1 MSSFLEVLNPNKNW
15 TIGNGKKH
23 SNTNADKISTWQQY
37 PDYYLKQIDV
47 VDCSIANTLDVSNA
61 ANILGTLDV
70 TRATTLKDILSVL
83 NDATFNTN
91 VDISGQTTITNTLNV
106 SDSTT
111 LQDTLVVTSGTS
123 LNDTLVVTNATTL
136 NNTLYVENKAT
147 FNNDISGNGK
157 LDILNKATLNNTLDV
172 IGATTLYNTLN
183 VINDTSLNSKL
194 LVGDATTLNST
205 LNVAG
210 DVSLN
215 SNLTVELDTHLKG
228 TLAVELDTEL
238 KNKLNVTLATT
249 LHDTLYVAD
258 TTTLNST
265 LYVDDTTTLNS
276 TLNVISSTHLHD
288 TLNVNGATTLK
299 NMVVMENDL
308 SLNGNMTIGGHIKG
322 PAIMYIDPAAYG
334 DNTGK
339 VIIEGDLQVNGIQTI
354 INSSKVDISDTN
366 LTLAAALSNASD
378 LDVLDGAGI
387 DISNIASFK
396 YYNNYDN
403 GIINRTNAWVSDVG
417 LHVQGL
423 ADLHSLNVFGATTLD
438 YTLDVSAATTLN
450 STLTVVDAVELN
462 DTLTVDL
469 SAVLNDTLNVKSS
482 TTLEDTL
489 YVQSATTLDSTLY
502 VQGVTTVHGDVS
514 CNSSLKVSD
523 ATTLFN
529 TLNVVSD
536 VSLNNTL
543 EVTGATTLH
552 DILYVGGNTELSGN
566 LTVLGTDIKFLG
578 DANWGKNG
586 YVLTYDQS
594 RDGLVL
600 KSGGL
605 NAIVESEAINR
616 TTDLASMNFNSSHTV
631 WECTS
636 HGIVG
641 LNQSLGNT
649 VTDTSENLLIYQN
662 KVNGSGQRTPWIQ
675 TKYIDLS
682 GIMSKEINVF
692 KETDA
697 KQISVAFKFN
707 YLSSVGFDELL
718 DIQIYRKLVE
728 YGDSSSKVDDSSLD
742 PSMAQYIS
750 GTEGVLIVED
760 LKLGSGNASGGTK
773 GIYCNS
779 FVDIIETGNT
789 GFSYKFQYYLKYR
802 IRNLSLHNFNQ
813 GLIDINNSNTN
824 FVSLQLL

>member
-23 SNTNADKISTWQQY
+23 SNTNADKISAWQQY

-106 SDSTT
+106 SESTT
-111 LQDTLVVTSGTS
+111 LQDTLVVTNGTS
-123 LNDTLVVTNATTL
+123 LNDTLIVTNATTL
-136 NNTLYVENKAT
+136 NHTLYVENKAT

-205 LNVAG
+205 LNVDG

-215 SNLTVELDTHLKG
+215 SNLTVESNTHLKG
-228 TLAVELDTEL
+228 TLEVDSDTEL
-238 KNKLNVTLATT
+238 KNKLNVISATT
-249 LHDTLYVAD
+249 LNDTLYVND
-258 TTTLNST
+258 TTTLNSS
-265 LYVDDTTTLNS
+265 LDVYGATTLNS
-276 TLNVISSTHLHD
+276 TLNVVSSTHLQD
-288 TLNVNGATTLK
+288 TLDVSGATTFK
-299 NMVVMENDL
+299 NIVVMENDL

-322 PAIMYIDPAAYG
+322 PAVMYIDPAAYG

-354 INSSKVDISDTN
+354 INSSQVDISDTN
-366 LTLAAALSNASD
+366 LTLASALTSASE

-396 YYNNYDN
+396 YYNNYNN
-403 GIINRTNAWVSDVG
+403 GTRTNAWVSDVG

-423 ADLHSLNVFGATTLD
+423 TDLHSLNVFGATTLD
-438 YTLDVSAATTLN
+438 HTLDVSGATTLN
-450 STLTVVDAVELN
+450 STLTVVDSVELN

-469 SAVLNDTLNVKSS
+469 SAVLNDTLYVKSS

-489 YVQSATTLDSTLY
+489 YVQNATTLDSTLY

-586 YVLTYDQS
+586 YVLTYDQAH
-594 RDGLVL
+594 DGLIL

-616 TTDLASMNFNSSHTV
+616 VTDLASMNFNSLHTV

-636 HGIVG
+636 AGVDGNIG
-641 LNQSLGNT
+641 QLGAT
-649 VTDTSENLLIYQN
+649 VTDISETLLIYQN
-662 KVNGSGQRTPWIQ
+662 KVNNSGERTPWIQ

-692 KETDA
+692 KETDD

-728 YGDSSSKVDDSSLD
+728 YGDSSSKVSDSSLD

-750 GTEGVLIVED
+750 GTDGVLIVED
-760 LKLGSGNASGGTK
+760 LKLGCGNASGGTK

-779 FVDIIETGNT
+779 FVDTIETGNT
-789 GFSYKFQYYLKYR
+789 SFSYKFQYYLKYR

>member
-23 SNTNADKISTWQQY
+23 SNMNASKVSVWQQY
-37 PDYYLKQIDV
+37 PDYYLKEIDV

-111 LQDTLVVTSGTS
+111 LNDTLNVTSSTT
-123 LNDTLVVTNATTL
+123 LEDTLVVTNATSL
-136 NNTLYVENKAT
+136 NDILYVENKAT
-147 FNNDISGNGK
+147 FNNDISGNGR

-172 IGATTLYNTLN
+172 TGATTLYNTLN
-183 VINDTSLNSKL
+183 VINDASLNSKL

-205 LNVAG
+205 LNVVG

-215 SNLTVELDTHLKG
+215 SNLTVDLNTHLKG
-228 TLAVELDTEL
+228 TLEVDLETNLNNT
-238 KNKLNVTLATT
+238 LNVTSATT
-249 LHDTLYVAD
+249 LNDTLSVQQA
-258 TTTLNST
+258 TTLLDT
-265 LYVDDTTTLNS
+265 LDVTNATTLKS
-276 TLNVISSTHLHD
+276 TLNVTSSTQLDD
-288 TLNVNGATTLK
+288 TLTVDGATTLK
-299 NMVVMENDL
+299 SIVVMENDL
-308 SLNGNMTIGGHIKG
+308 SLNGHMNIGGHIKG

-354 INSSKVDISDTN
+354 VNSSQVDISDTN
-366 LTLAAALSNASD
+366 LTLASALSNASQ

-396 YYNNYDN
+396 YYNNYNN
-403 GIINRTNAWVSDVG
+403 GTRTNAWVSDVG

-423 ADLHSLNVFGATTLD
+423 TDLHSLNVFGATTLD
-438 YTLDVSAATTLN
+438 HTLDVSAATTLN
-450 STLTVVDAVELN
+450 STLTVVDSVDLN

-489 YVQSATTLDSTLY
+489 YVQNATTLDSTLY
-502 VQGVTTVHGDVS
+502 VQGVTTAESDVS
-514 CNSSLKVSD
+514 CNSTLKVSD

-536 VSLNNTL
+536 VSLNSTL

-552 DILYVGGNTELSGN
+552 DILHVSNNTELSGN

-586 YVLTYDQS
+586 YVLTYDTAH
-594 RDGLVL
+594 DGLIL

-605 NAIVESEAINR
+605 NAIVESEAINK
-616 TTDLASMNFNSSHTV
+616 TTDLASMNFNSSHTI
-631 WECTS
+631 WEYTTAGAS
-636 HGIVG
+636 GTG
-641 LNQSLGNT
+641 GTLGAT
-649 VTDTSENLLIYQN
+649 VTDTSENLMILQS
-662 KVNGSGQRTPWIQ
+662 KVNGSGERTPWVQ
-675 TKYIDLS
+675 TQYIDLS

-692 KETDA
+692 KETEA

-707 YLSSVGFDELL
+707 YLSSVGFEELL
-718 DIQIYRKLVE
+718 DVQIYRKLVE
-728 YGDSSSKVDDSSLD
+728 YGDSFTKVSDASLD

-750 GTEGVLIVED
+750 GSEGVLIVED

-779 FVDIIETGNT
+779 FVDIIDTGNPDY
-789 GFSYKFQYYLKYR
+789 FYKFQYYLKYR
-802 IRNLSLHNFNQ
+802 IRNLSVHNINQ

>member
-23 SNTNADKISTWQQY
+23 SNTSAAKISAWQQY

-83 NDATFNTN
+83 NDATFMTN

-111 LQDTLVVTSGTS
+111 LNDSLTVKSSTTLE
-123 LNDTLVVTNATTL
+123 DTLVVTNATTL

-147 FNNDISGNGK
+147 FHNDIDCSGN
-157 LDILNKATLNNTLDV
+157 LTVDLNTHLKGTLDV
-172 IGATTLYNTLN
+172 TGATTLEETLT

-205 LNVAG
+205 LYVVG

-215 SNLTVELDTHLKG
+215 SNLTVDSNTHLKG
-228 TLAVELDTEL
+228 TLEVNLETHL
-238 KNKLNVTLATT
+238 KNTLNVASTTTLNGSLNVHQATT
-249 LHDTLYVAD
+249 LHNSLDVSNATILKSTLDVCGVTHLYDTL
-258 TTTLNST
+258 T
-265 LYVDDTTTLNS
+265 VD
-276 TLNVISSTHLHD
+276 
-288 TLNVNGATTLK
+288 GATTLK
-299 NMVVMENDL
+299 SVVVMENDL
-308 SLNGNMTIGGHIKG
+308 SLNGHMNIGGHIKG

-334 DNTGK
+334 NNTGK

-354 INSSKVDISDTN
+354 INSSQVDISDTN
-366 LTLAAALSNASD
+366 LTLAAALSNASE

-396 YYNNYDN
+396 YYNNYNN
-403 GIINRTNAWVSDVG
+403 GTRTNAWVSDVG

-423 ADLHSLNVFGATTLD
+423 TDLHSLNVFGATTLD
-438 YTLDVSAATTLN
+438 YTLDVSGATTLN
-450 STLTVVDAVELN
+450 STLTVVDSVDLN

-502 VQGVTTVHGDVS
+502 VQGVTTAHGDVS

-586 YVLTYDQS
+586 YVLTYDQAH
-594 RDGLVL
+594 DGLIL

-616 TTDLASMNFNSSHTV
+616 VTDLASMNFNSSHTV

-636 HGIVG
+636 AGATG
-641 LNQSLGNT
+641 LSQSLGTT
-649 VTDTSENLLIYQN
+649 VTDTSVNLLIYQN

-760 LKLGSGNASGGTK
+760 LKLGCGNASGGTK

-779 FVDIIETGNT
+779 FVDTIETGNT
-789 GFSYKFQYYLKYR
+789 SFSYKFQYYLKYR
-802 IRNLSLHNFNQ
+802 IRNLSLHDFNQ